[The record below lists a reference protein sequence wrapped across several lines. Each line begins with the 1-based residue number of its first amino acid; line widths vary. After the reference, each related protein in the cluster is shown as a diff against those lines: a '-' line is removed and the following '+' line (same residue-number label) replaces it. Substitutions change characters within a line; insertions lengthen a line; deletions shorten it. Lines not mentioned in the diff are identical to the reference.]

1 MSLCFF
7 FYKLFRF
14 NVTSLRIDPDYVLY
28 YVHWT
33 RSNTIIST
41 VKVYLLWYKRWR
53 KKNDLESFIHFGKD
67 IYIFPCHLLQLFKWN
82 ILKPILVKFL
92 PQVAVHRSNSLSFP
106 VLHQLKNLLQNK
118 TKQSIICQ
126 VYIIFNFD
134 DHICLHTNSN
144 LKKEPVNFCK
154 EGGKLGHNSDPDR

>member
-1 MSLCFF
+1 MSFCFF
-7 FYKLFRF
+7 FSKLFRF

-53 KKNDLESFIHFGKD
+53 KKMTWNLLFILERTSISARVISCSCSYQVEYFET
-67 IYIFPCHLLQLFKWN
+67 N
-82 ILKPILVKFL
+82 

-118 TKQSIICQ
+118 TKQPIICQ

-144 LKKEPVNFCK
+144 LKKEPVHFCK
-154 EGGKLGHNSDPDR
+154 EGGKFGHNSDPDR

>member
-1 MSLCFF
+1 MSFTA
-7 FYKLFRF
+7 
-14 NVTSLRIDPDYVLY
+14 VVL
-28 YVHWT
+28 
-33 RSNTIIST
+33 I
-41 VKVYLLWYKRWR
+41 
-53 KKNDLESFIHFGKD
+53 
-67 IYIFPCHLLQLFKWN
+67 KWN

-92 PQVAVHRSNSLSFP
+92 PQVAVHRGNSLSFP

-118 TKQSIICQ
+118 TKQPIICQ